1 MTTTIHRQ
9 IGRMGKRSADD
20 VWSISISTA
29 TTITSI
35 ELVSQDASV
44 AMIIKEVHDAETLLG
59 KLLEHTKAWRD
70 AWSSILV
77 NQVNLT
83 DSFHDVYKTIPMP
96 GDSKVEVLE
105 TPTDTLRRVATLHA
119 AQNDLKADMMDEI
132 EKVDRLLVERLGEA
146 KAALKPVKKAI
157 EKRENKKLD
166 YERFNKQVENSRS
179 KKNKSD
185 REYSVLSKAEMDA
198 ERSKNAY
205 ENADEH
211 IRSFVPPLLAKI
223 VEFVPCI
230 VEFIVIT
237 QYTLLQNT
245 YSAIYEYAND
255 YGYTDPEG
263 AVVISEWES
272 QFLPIQQHL
281 ESEITFIARGKAI
294 TMPMNVIVQEKSIIP
309 RLGRTN
315 KPPPPPPPSNP
326 PGGAPS
332 YQEKSPIMNRFQTK
346 FTREEAPPPPPPV
359 SSRPSIR
366 SRPSNSN
373 LSAHSR
379 DESPPPP
386 LPGPRPG
393 TANPQGSSDGG
404 YKSVVRSRSYGGNT
418 PLATVAQRH
427 AVDPPTSNYLSPKL
441 PSEMPRRKSDSAGEF
456 QAGGSVQERL
466 AAIRAGQNSLAR
478 VEKVVGNGGAPRP
491 PVSRHPTGASMAS
504 MASVSSYRSAASD
517 LSSIAGKKKPPPP
530 PPPKKKKIGLG
541 QTWVRALYDFDGQDT
556 GDLSFR
562 EGEKIL
568 VVRKTESVDDWWEGE
583 LNGRKGQFPANY
595 TEIV

>member
-20 VWSISISTA
+20 
-29 TTITSI
+29 
-35 ELVSQDASV
+35 ASV
-44 AMIIKEVHDAETLLG
+44 AMLIKEVHDAETLLT

-96 GDSKVEVLE
+96 GDSKIEVLE
-105 TPTDTLRRVATLHA
+105 TPGDTLRRVATLHA
-119 AQNDLKADMMDEI
+119 AQNDLKADMLDEV

-146 KAALKPVKKAI
+146 KAALKPAKKAI

-166 YERFNKQVENSRS
+166 YERFNKQVENTRA

-205 ENADEH
+205 EIADEH

-223 VEFVPCI
+223 LEFVPCI

-245 YSAIYEYAND
+245 YSTIYEYAND
-255 YGYTDPEG
+255 YGYTDPDG

-294 TMPMNVIVQEKSIIP
+294 TMPMNIIVQEKNIIP
-309 RLGRTN
+309 RLGRSS

-332 YQEKSPIMNRFQTK
+332 YQEKSPTVSRFQSK
-346 FTREEAPPPPPPV
+346 FTRKEAPPPPPPV

-386 LPGPRPG
+386 LPGPRPV
-393 TANPQGSSDGG
+393 TANPKGSSGDGFKG
-404 YKSVVRSRSYGGNT
+404 VVRSRSYGGNT
-418 PLATVAQRH
+418 PLAAVAQRH
-427 AVDPPTSNYLSPKL
+427 AADPPNNYLSPKI
-441 PSEMPRRKSDSAGEF
+441 PAEMPRRKSDSTGDS

-478 VEKVVGNGGAPRP
+478 AEKVVGNGGAPRP
-491 PVSRHPTGASMAS
+491 SVSRHSTGVS

-517 LSSIAGKKKPPPP
+517 LSSIASKKKPPP

-541 QTWVRALYDFDGQDT
+541 QTWARALYDFDGQDT

-562 EGEKIL
+562 EGERIL

>member
-20 VWSISISTA
+20 
-29 TTITSI
+29 
-35 ELVSQDASV
+35 ASV
-44 AMIIKEVHDAETLLG
+44 AMIIKEVHDAETLLS

-77 NQVNLT
+77 TQVNLT

-96 GDSKVEVLE
+96 GDSKIEVLE

-119 AQNDLKADMMDEI
+119 AQNDLKADMLDEI

-166 YERFNKQVENSRS
+166 YERFNKQVENSRA

-205 ENADEH
+205 DNADEH
-211 IRSFVPPLLAKI
+211 IKSFVPPLLAKI
-223 VEFVPCI
+223 LEFVPCI
-230 VEFIVIT
+230 VEFIVMS

-309 RLGRTN
+309 RLGRSN
-315 KPPPPPPPSNP
+315 KAPPPPPPSHP

-332 YQEKSPIMNRFQTK
+332 YQEKSPIMNRFQSK
-346 FTREEAPPPPPPV
+346 FTKEEAPPPPPPV

-393 TANPQGSSDGG
+393 TANPQGSSGG
-404 YKSVVRSRSYGGNT
+404 YKGVVRSRSYGGNT
-418 PLATVAQRH
+418 PLAAVAQRH
-427 AVDPPTSNYLSPKL
+427 AADPPQNNYLSPKI
-441 PSEMPRRKSDSAGEF
+441 PAEMPRRKSDSAGGEF
-456 QAGGSVQERL
+456 QGGGSVQERL

-478 VEKVVGNGGAPRP
+478 VEKVVGNGGGGGGGAPRP
-491 PVSRHPTGASMAS
+491 PVSRHPTGAS

-517 LSSIAGKKKPPPP
+517 LSSIASKKKPPP

-541 QTWVRALYDFDGQDT
+541 QTWARALYDFDGQDS

-562 EGEKIL
+562 EGERIL

>member
-20 VWSISISTA
+20 
-29 TTITSI
+29 
-35 ELVSQDASV
+35 ASV
-44 AMIIKEVHDAETLLG
+44 AMIIKEVHDAELLLT
-59 KLLEHTKAWRD
+59 KLLEHSKAWRD

-77 NQVNLT
+77 NQVTLS

-119 AQNDLKADMMDEI
+119 AQNDLKADMLDEI
-132 EKVDRLLVERLGEA
+132 EKVDRLLVERLNEA
-146 KAALKPVKKAI
+146 RASLKPVKKAI

-166 YERFNKQVENSRS
+166 YERFHKQVENSRA

-185 REYSVLSKAEMDA
+185 REYSVQSKAEMDA
-198 ERSKNAY
+198 ERSKIAY

-211 IRSFVPPLLAKI
+211 IKSFVPPLLAKI
-223 VEFVPCI
+223 LEFVPCI

-237 QYTLLQNT
+237 QHTLLQNT

-255 YGYTDPEG
+255 YGYTDPDG
-263 AVVISEWES
+263 ATVISEWES
-272 QFLPIQQHL
+272 QFMPIREHL
-281 ESEITFIARGKAI
+281 ESEITFIARGKAV
-294 TMPMNVIVQEKSIIP
+294 TQPMNVIVPEKSIIP
-309 RLGRTN
+309 RLGRSS

-326 PGGAPS
+326 PAGGAPS
-332 YQEKSPIMNRFQTK
+332 YHERPPITTRISSKSSRGD
-346 FTREEAPPPPPPV
+346 PPPPPA
-359 SSRPSIR
+359 SIRPSIR
-366 SRPSNSN
+366 SKTSNSN
-373 LSAHSR
+373 FSAHSR

-393 TANPQGSSDGG
+393 TANPPRSDTHKGIV
-404 YKSVVRSRSYGGNT
+404 KSRSYGSNN
-418 PLATVAQRH
+418 PLAAAAQRH
-427 AVDPPTSNYLSPKL
+427 AIDPPSNSYLSPKS
-441 PSEMPRRKSDSAGEF
+441 PAEMARRKSDSAGEF
-456 QAGGSVQERL
+456 QGGIGGAGSSVQERL

-478 VEKVVGNGGAPRP
+478 AEKVVGNGGAPKP
-491 PVSRHPTGASMAS
+491 PISRQPTGASMAS
-504 MASVSSYRSAASD
+504 VASYKSAASYKSVASD

-530 PPPKKKKIGLG
+530 PPPKKKPGLG
-541 QTWVRALYDFDGQDT
+541 QTWVRALYDFEGQDA

-562 EGEKIL
+562 EGDKIL
-568 VVRKTESVDDWWEGE
+568 VVRKTGSVDDWWEGE

-595 TEIV
+595 TEMA